1 MAFCTLQDDMQRA
14 ETWLRCSPPSAAG
27 ALPVSGR
34 LNLESYVLE
43 VMFHA
48 LQSDVQCSEDYLWY
62 ACRWLLEHCR

>member
-1 MAFCTLQDDMQRA
+1 
-14 ETWLRCSPPSAAG
+14 
-27 ALPVSGR
+27 VSGR